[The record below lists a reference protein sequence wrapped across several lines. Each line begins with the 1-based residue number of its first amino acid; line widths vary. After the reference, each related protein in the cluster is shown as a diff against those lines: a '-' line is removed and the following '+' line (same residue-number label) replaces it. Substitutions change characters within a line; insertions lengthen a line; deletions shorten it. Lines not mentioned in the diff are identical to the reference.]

1 MAGRICIFLLR
12 NSLTAALAGLLF
24 AVGAVRANDL
34 MEHDNGSVIEPE
46 LQRRTITEADI
57 DSEDFEA
64 GAYAGVMSIEDFGTN
79 FVYGVRA
86 AYHITEDFFVE
97 AAYGRT
103 EANETSYETLSGG
116 AKLLT
121 TAGRNS
127 ITTTFHLATTC
138 FQAKP
143 SSEAGMPSI
152 RRSMSLPV
160 SAIPSSPMTAT
171 LRSMAE
177 PATAFCLPTGW
188 RCMSMCAIT
197 FSNPTFSAMTRPPTT
212 WNSRVDSLSFFDR
225 RWL

>member
-121 TAGRNS
+121 DSERKFDYYNISLGYNLFPGEAFIGGGHAFNTALYVIAGVGNTEFADDSHFTVNGGAGYRFLLTDWMALHVDVRDYIFKSDLFGNDK
-127 ITTTFHLATTC
+127 TTNNMEFTGGLTF
-138 FQAKP
+138 
-143 SSEAGMPSI
+143 
-152 RRSMSLPV
+152 
-160 SAIPSSPMTAT
+160 
-171 LRSMAE
+171 
-177 PATAFCLPTGW
+177 
-188 RCMSMCAIT
+188 
-197 FSNPTFSAMTRPPTT
+197 
-212 WNSRVDSLSFFDR
+212 FF
-225 RWL
+225 

>member
-24 AVGAVRANDL
+24 AVGAVRASDL
-34 MEHDNGSVIEPE
+34 IEHDNGSVIEPE

-86 AYHITEDFFVE
+86 SYHITEDFFVE

-121 TAGRNS
+121 DSERKFDYYNISLGYNLFPGEAFIGGGHAFNTALYVIAGVGNTEFADDSHFTVNGGAGYRFLLTDWMALHVDVRDYIFKSDLFGNDK
-127 ITTTFHLATTC
+127 TTNNLEFTGGLTF
-138 FQAKP
+138 
-143 SSEAGMPSI
+143 
-152 RRSMSLPV
+152 
-160 SAIPSSPMTAT
+160 
-171 LRSMAE
+171 
-177 PATAFCLPTGW
+177 
-188 RCMSMCAIT
+188 
-197 FSNPTFSAMTRPPTT
+197 
-212 WNSRVDSLSFFDR
+212 FF
-225 RWL
+225 

>member
-86 AYHITEDFFVE
+86 AYHITEDFLVE

-121 TAGRNS
+121 DSERKFDYYNISLGYNLFPGEAFIGGGHAFNTALYVIAGVGNTEFADDSHFTVNGGAGYRFLLTDWMALHVDVRDYIFKSDLFGNDK
-127 ITTTFHLATTC
+127 TTNNMEFTGGLTF
-138 FQAKP
+138 
-143 SSEAGMPSI
+143 
-152 RRSMSLPV
+152 
-160 SAIPSSPMTAT
+160 
-171 LRSMAE
+171 
-177 PATAFCLPTGW
+177 
-188 RCMSMCAIT
+188 
-197 FSNPTFSAMTRPPTT
+197 
-212 WNSRVDSLSFFDR
+212 FF
-225 RWL
+225 

>member
-34 MEHDNGSVIEPE
+34 IEHDSESVIEPE

-86 AYHITEDFFVE
+86 SYHITEDFFVE

-121 TAGRNS
+121 DSERKFDYYNISLGYNLFPGEAFIGGGHAFNTALYVIAGVGNTEFADDSHFTVNGGAGYRFLLTDWMALHVDVRDYIFKSDLFGNDK
-127 ITTTFHLATTC
+127 TTNNLEFTGGLTF
-138 FQAKP
+138 
-143 SSEAGMPSI
+143 
-152 RRSMSLPV
+152 
-160 SAIPSSPMTAT
+160 
-171 LRSMAE
+171 
-177 PATAFCLPTGW
+177 
-188 RCMSMCAIT
+188 
-197 FSNPTFSAMTRPPTT
+197 
-212 WNSRVDSLSFFDR
+212 FF
-225 RWL
+225 

>member
-34 MEHDNGSVIEPE
+34 IEHDSESVIEPE

-121 TAGRNS
+121 DSERKFDYYNISLGYNLFPGEAFIGGGHAFNTALYVIAGVGNTEFADDSHFTVNGGAGYRFLLTDWMALHVDVRDYIFKSDLFGNDK
-127 ITTTFHLATTC
+127 TTNNMEFTGGLTF
-138 FQAKP
+138 
-143 SSEAGMPSI
+143 
-152 RRSMSLPV
+152 
-160 SAIPSSPMTAT
+160 
-171 LRSMAE
+171 
-177 PATAFCLPTGW
+177 
-188 RCMSMCAIT
+188 
-197 FSNPTFSAMTRPPTT
+197 
-212 WNSRVDSLSFFDR
+212 FF
-225 RWL
+225 

>member
-34 MEHDNGSVIEPE
+34 IEHDSESVIEPE

-86 AYHITEDFFVE
+86 SYHITEDFFVE

-121 TAGRNS
+121 DSERKFDYYNISLGYNLFPGEAFIGGGHAFNTALYVIAGVGNTEFADDSHFTVNGGAGYRFLLTDWMALHVDVRDYIFKSDLFGNDK
-127 ITTTFHLATTC
+127 TTNNMEFTGGLTF
-138 FQAKP
+138 
-143 SSEAGMPSI
+143 
-152 RRSMSLPV
+152 
-160 SAIPSSPMTAT
+160 
-171 LRSMAE
+171 
-177 PATAFCLPTGW
+177 
-188 RCMSMCAIT
+188 
-197 FSNPTFSAMTRPPTT
+197 
-212 WNSRVDSLSFFDR
+212 FF
-225 RWL
+225 